1 MIEGIVL
8 IKIASIFAV
17 GLIVSIAALA
27 AGFGDANVASKAV
40 EGIARQPEA
49 KNSIFTT
56 MLIGV
61 GLVEATPIIA
71 LVVAL
76 ILLYANPLLGK

>member
-1 MIEGIVL
+1 MINGEIL
-8 IKIASIFAV
+8 IQIASILAV
-17 GLIVSIAALA
+17 GVIVSVSALS
-27 AGFGDANVASKAV
+27 AGFGNSNVASRAV

-61 GLVEATPIIA
+61 GLVEATPIIG

-76 ILLYANPLLGK
+76 ILLYANPLLK

>member
-1 MIEGIVL
+1 MLTGKEL
-8 IKIASIFAV
+8 ISIASILAV
-17 GLIVSIAALA
+17 GVIVSVTALA
-27 AGFGDANVASKAV
+27 AGFGNSNVASKAV
-40 EGIARQPEA
+40 EGISRQPEA

-76 ILLYANPLLGK
+76 ILLYSNPFLAR

>member
-1 MIEGIVL
+1 MLEGTLLLKVVSVI
-8 IKIASIFAV
+8 AV
-17 GLIVSIAALA
+17 GLIVSVAALT
-27 AGFGDANVASKAV
+27 AGFGNSNAV
-40 EGIARQPEA
+40 SRALEGIARQPEA

-61 GLVEATPIIA
+61 GLIEATPIIA

-76 ILLYANPLLGK
+76 LLLFANPFLQ